1 MFFGLRSVQKEL
13 CKMFVAILLYE
24 KGLFFSK
31 ALKCLPAVIPRAL
44 REHYH

>member
-1 MFFGLRSVQKEL
+1 MFLEFRCVRKEL
-13 CKMFVAILLYE
+13 CKIFVAILLYE